1 MNVRTW
7 TALGLGLIA
16 GLTLGGGSRVLLGS
30 TAAGMQAGGGRVAV
44 IDVVRAFNEYQRQ
57 KDLEAELQELKQK
70 LQAEQEQRR
79 GRIEAMQATLDAM
92 DQNDP
97 TYAEKMRELLAEQIE
112 LKNWMDL
119 AQADMQREIGVW
131 TARVYQEIVTASQ
144 QVAEARGFD
153 LVLAHEPFKPA
164 GIDPETIR
172 QQIRSRKVVY
182 AADKVDITDAVLEA
196 LNKAYRAQPKTKML
210 KVLSY

>member
-7 TALGLGLIA
+7 TGLALGLIA

-30 TAAGMQAGGGRVAV
+30 SAAGMQAGGGRVAV
-44 IDVVRAFNEYQRQ
+44 IDVVKAFNEYQRQ

-92 DQNDP
+92 DQDDP

-131 TARVYQEIVTASQ
+131 TARVYQEIIDASRK
-144 QVAEARGFD
+144 VAAARGYD
-153 LVLAHEPFKPA
+153 VVLAHEPFRPA
-164 GIDPETIR
+164 GIDPEAVR
-172 QQIRSRKVVY
+172 QQIRLRTVVY
-182 AADKVDITDAVLEA
+182 ATDGVDITDAVLEE
-196 LNKAYRAQPKTKML
+196 LNKTYRAQPKTKML
-210 KVLSY
+210 KVLSF

>member
-1 MNVRTW
+1 MNMRTW
-7 TALGLGLIA
+7 TAVGLGLFA

-30 TAAGMQAGGGRVAV
+30 SAAGMQAGGGRVAV
-44 IDVVRAFNEYQRQ
+44 IDVVKAFNEYQRQ

-92 DQNDP
+92 DQDDP

-112 LKNWMDL
+112 LKNWVDL

-131 TARVYQEIVTASQ
+131 TARVYQEIIGAAEK
-144 QVAEARGFD
+144 VAAARGYD
-153 LVLAHEPFKPA
+153 VVLSREPFKPA
-164 GIDPETIR
+164 GIDPEAIR
-172 QQIRSRKVVY
+172 QQIRLRHVVY
-182 AADKVDITDAVLEA
+182 AVDRVDITDAVLEE
-196 LNKAYRAQPKTKML
+196 LNEAYRSQPKTKML